1 MKGRQLYTYVRET
14 RSGTLSLYEA
24 LSGTCPSQALRFLCV
39 WGCWL
44 QSLGLEAP

>member
-24 LSGTCPSQALRFLCV
+24 LSGTCLRRRSGSFV
-39 WGCWL
+39 FGVA
-44 QSLGLEAP
+44 GFRV